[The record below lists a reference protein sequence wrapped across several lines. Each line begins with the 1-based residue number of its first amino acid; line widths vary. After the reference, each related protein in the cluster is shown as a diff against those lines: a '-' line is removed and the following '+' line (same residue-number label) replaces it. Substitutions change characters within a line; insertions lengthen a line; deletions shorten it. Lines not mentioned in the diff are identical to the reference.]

1 MNKKTIITIL
11 FALVAVAEQGQKV
24 WKNPGY
30 RNEPCGFQFDVNEV
44 EFRPDETGYH
54 YTFFGSLSE
63 SFYSFNIQPRNIIV
77 KMQIKI

>member
-11 FALVAVAEQGQKV
+11 FALVVVAEQGQKV

-54 YTFFGSLSE
+54 AYLCNQKVSRERTMCMGSAKS
-63 SFYSFNIQPRNIIV
+63 PPA
-77 KMQIKI
+77 